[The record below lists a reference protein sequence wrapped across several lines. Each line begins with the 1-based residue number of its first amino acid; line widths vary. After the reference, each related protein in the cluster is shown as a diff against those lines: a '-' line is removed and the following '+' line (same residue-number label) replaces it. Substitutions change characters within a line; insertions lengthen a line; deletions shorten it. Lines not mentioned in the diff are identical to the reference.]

1 MRIPIKLLSNISSY
15 LTFRQCVFCHCLP
28 NRCDEDSHASQ
39 VQVQYQSTST
49 YLIRIHLPLLSMSKN
64 MMNLFR
70 TTDDKT
76 LKVALGIYRK
86 EGIRGLWRG
95 VGPTSQRSGLLAGVQ
110 VSRTDDMEG
119 GLDVIVQWMMMVV
132 WMLHSPYIVHR
143 QGLPC
148 KALLFHL
155 PSCQRMTSQ
164 RKGSNRWVLMRCLQ
178 IP

>member
-1 MRIPIKLLSNISSY
+1 
-15 LTFRQCVFCHCLP
+15 
-28 NRCDEDSHASQ
+28 
-39 VQVQYQSTST
+39 
-49 YLIRIHLPLLSMSKN
+49 MSKM

-119 GLDVIVQWMMMVV
+119 GLDAIVQWMMMVIY
-132 WMLHSPYIVHR
+132 MLHSPDY
-143 QGLPC
+143 
-148 KALLFHL
+148 
-155 PSCQRMTSQ
+155 
-164 RKGSNRWVLMRCLQ
+164 
-178 IP
+178 

>member
-1 MRIPIKLLSNISSY
+1 
-15 LTFRQCVFCHCLP
+15 
-28 NRCDEDSHASQ
+28 
-39 VQVQYQSTST
+39 
-49 YLIRIHLPLLSMSKN
+49 
-64 MMNLFR
+64 MNLFR

-76 LKVALGIYRK
+76 LKVGLGIYRK

-132 WMLHSPYIVHR
+132 WMLHSPYIVHK

-148 KALLFHL
+148 NALLFHL
-155 PSCQRMTSQ
+155 LSCQRTTSQ